1 MFLDSMDWL
10 CGSIVSGQVFIQGV
24 LLHANAD
31 FSEKVVKHRNHAG
44 RVGISPGMK
53 KNALSAPK
61 RKTE

>member
-31 FSEKVVKHRNHAG
+31 FSEKVVTRGSSRDKPWNEKKRL
-44 RVGISPGMK
+44 VGAQS
-53 KNALSAPK
+53 
-61 RKTE
+61 KTE